1 MTSQAYTQTGGK
13 KMCGTD
19 KKRKGKEDREKRDR
33 QGQLGKL
40 GAAHVKGTLTLIFN
54 VKLISFYIYY
64 STLEWVCQCNVYI
77 QI

>member
-40 GAAHVKGTLTLIFN
+40 GAAHVKGTLTLISN
-54 VKLISFYIYY
+54 NNSFYIYY
-64 STLEWVCQCNVYI
+64 STLEWICQCNVYI